1 MKILTPEEEQAHY
14 NATLKGGIGGGVAGV
29 LVGTG
34 AVAAAS
40 ARYPFFRGLTLP
52 FRTFLVVSSGTF
64 AAIISADKYS
74 RYYEQSRHPESRYED
89 ESKSLQD
96 QLNSQ
101 KSTQERT
108 VQWAEDNKYSIVF
121 GSWVASMATALGIV
135 GRSPY
140 LTGQQKLVQ
149 ARVYAQGLTMAVVI
163 ASLALEGSDSA
174 RGKGRWET
182 VKILDPNDPTHKHV
196 IEKKIHHE
204 RYAGE
209 DQWRDM
215 VEAEEERIKE
225 RETAVNHERE
235 KEHKKN
241 GSSGKKGDGN
251 GHSEGK
257 GKVAEKKVDLEH
269 GKKVEEAKDK
279 KINAP

>member
-14 NATLKGGIGGGVAGV
+14 NATLKGGIGGGLVGV

-40 ARYPFFRGLTLP
+40 QRYHFFRGLTLP
-52 FRTFLVVSSGTF
+52 FRTFLVVSTGTF

-74 RYYEQSRHPESRYED
+74 RHYENSRHPESRYED

-225 RETAVNHERE
+225 RETAVKHERE
-235 KEHKKN
+235 KEHKKT
-241 GSSGKKGDGN
+241 GKKP
-251 GHSEGK
+251 EAGK
-257 GKVAEKKVDLEH
+257 AEKKVDLEH
-269 GKKVEEAKDK
+269 GKKADEAKDK

>member
-1 MKILTPEEEQAHY
+1 MKILTPEEEKAHY

-40 ARYPFFRGLTLP
+40 ARYPFFRGLTYP
-52 FRTFLVVSSGTF
+52 SAPSSSSP
-64 AAIISADKYS
+64 IISADKYS

-225 RETAVNHERE
+225 RETAVNQERE

-241 GSSGKKGDGN
+241 GAGKKADGN

-257 GKVAEKKVDLEH
+257 GGKGEKKVDLEH